1 MEATPCT
8 WLEPRSREL
17 LLDTAATAIQTR
29 LEQTPW
35 QPPDAGGAP
44 EDLRRE
50 LATFVTLTVEGRLR
64 GCCGSL
70 EPRRPLVTDVW
81 FNARAS
87 AFGDPR
93 FDPLE
98 RHEWQRIDLEIVVLS
113 PLERLV
119 VSSELDLLR
128 RIRPGEDGL
137 VIAWRGSRAT
147 FLPKVWEQL
156 PDPHDFLGHL
166 KHKAGWQAD
175 FWSADVEVWRYRT
188 ESLGLDRPADRRPT
202 SGA

>member
-8 WLEPRSREL
+8 RLEPRSREL
-17 LLDTAATAIQTR
+17 LLDTAAAAIETR
-29 LEQTPW
+29 L
-35 QPPDAGGAP
+35 ARAP
-44 EDLRRE
+44 ERLPDPEAMPDDLRRE
-50 LATFVTLTVEGRLR
+50 LATFVTLTIEGRLR

-81 FNARAS
+81 FNAQAS
-87 AFGDPR
+87 AFADPR

-98 RHEWQRIDLEIVVLS
+98 RREWRRIDLEIVVLS
-113 PLERLV
+113 PLEPIV
-119 VSSELDLLR
+119 VGSEIELLQR
-128 RIRPGEDGL
+128 VHPGEDGL

-156 PDPHDFLGHL
+156 PDPRDFLGHL
-166 KHKAGWQAD
+166 KHKAGWRED

-188 ESLGLDRPADRRPT
+188 ESLGLDRPAYRQ
-202 SGA
+202 AV